1 MKEDVDF
8 DTLGMEFLAEG
19 RMSNVYLSKDKR
31 VLKLLHETVPDE
43 KVDDELRRCQLVAE
57 AGVRTPRALGVVEL
71 DGRRAIVFE
80 WAGDA
85 DLMNAKLQN
94 PLNVASSARF
104 MAEVQR
110 EYLRCEAPELPD
122 IKEEALRMSQ
132 ELPEGTIQPEQVAR
146 LRRYLSR
153 LPDGNHVCHMDFHPG
168 NILLESGDY
177 DAYQVID
184 WAEAVKGAPEADVAM
199 TSLILSMAEE
209 APGTNLLLRMLIP
222 TFRKIFERH
231 YKADVLK
238 SFDAMTAER
247 VADWTLAA
255 AIFRMHIWKLDS
267 EYRFLADLIQEEL
280 HAI

>member
-1 MKEDVDF
+1 MPIR
-8 DTLGMEFLAEG
+8 TTPIRPGALAAA
-19 RMSNVYLSKDKR
+19 
-31 VLKLLHETVPDE
+31 LKI
-43 KVDDELRRCQLVAE
+43 VAE
-57 AGVRTPRALGVVEL
+57 AGVRTPRALAVVEVE
-71 DGRRAIVFE
+71 GRRGIVFE

-122 IKEEALRMSQ
+122 IKQEAIRMSR
-132 ELPEGTIQPEQVAR
+132 ELPEGTVRPEQ
-146 LRRYLSR
+146 LPKLERYLSR
-153 LPDGNHVCHMDFHPG
+153 LPDGDQVCHMDFHPG
-168 NILLESGDY
+168 NVLLESGHY

-209 APGTNLLLRMLIP
+209 APGTNLLLRVLIP
-222 TFRKIFERH
+222 MFRRMFERH

-247 VADWTLAA
+247 VSDWTLVA
-255 AIFRMHIWKLDS
+255 AIFRMHMWKLES
-267 EYRFLADLIQEEL
+267 EYRFLADLIQKEL
-280 HAI
+280 QAS

>member
-1 MKEDVDF
+1 
-8 DTLGMEFLAEG
+8 MEFLAEG
-19 RMSNVYLSKDKR
+19 RMSQVYLLKDKR
-31 VLKLLHETVPDE
+31 VLKLLHETVPDD

-57 AGVRTPRALGVVEL
+57 AGVRTPRALGVVEV
-71 DGRRAIVFE
+71 DGRRGIVFE

-94 PLNVASSARF
+94 PLNVASGARF

-110 EYLRCEAPELPD
+110 KYLRCEALELPD

-132 ELPEGTIQPEQVAR
+132 ELPEGTIQPGQMAK
-146 LRRYLSR
+146 LGRYLSR

-168 NILLESGDY
+168 NILLEAGDY
-177 DAYQVID
+177 DAYRVID

-199 TSLILSMAEE
+199 TSLILSISEE
-209 APGTNLLLRMLIP
+209 APGTNLLLRILIP
-222 TFRKIFERH
+222 MFRKMFERH

-247 VADWTLAA
+247 VADWTLVA
-255 AIFRMHIWKLDS
+255 AIFRMHMWKLDS
-267 EYRFLADLIQEEL
+267 EYRFLADLIQKEL
-280 HAI
+280 HSI

>member
-1 MKEDVDF
+1 
-8 DTLGMEFLAEG
+8 MEFLAEG
-19 RMSNVYLSKDKR
+19 RMSHVYLLKDKR
-31 VLKLLHETVPDE
+31 VLKLLHSTVPHE
-43 KVDDELRRCQLVAE
+43 KVDDEFQRCQLVAE
-57 AGVRTPRALGVVEL
+57 AGVRTPRALGVVEVE
-71 DGRRAIVFE
+71 GRRGIVFE

-94 PLNVASSARF
+94 PLSVASGARF
-104 MAEVQR
+104 MAEIQR

-122 IKEEALRMSQ
+122 IKAEALRMSQ
-132 ELPEGTIQPEQVAR
+132 ELPEGTIQPEQVAKIG
-146 LRRYLSR
+146 RYLSR
-153 LPDGNHVCHMDFHPG
+153 LPAGNHVCHMDFHPG

-209 APGTNLLLRMLIP
+209 APGTNLLLRVLIP
-222 TFRKIFERH
+222 MFRKMFERH

-247 VADWTLAA
+247 VADWTLAV
-255 AIFRMHIWKLDS
+255 AIFRMHMWKIES
-267 EYRFLADLIQEEL
+267 EYPFLAELIQKEL
-280 HAI
+280 RAI